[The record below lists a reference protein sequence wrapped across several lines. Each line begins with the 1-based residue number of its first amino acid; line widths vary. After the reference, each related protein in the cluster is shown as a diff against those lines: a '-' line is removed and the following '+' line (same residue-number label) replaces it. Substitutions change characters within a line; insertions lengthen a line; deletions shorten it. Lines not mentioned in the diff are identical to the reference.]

1 MKCLVTFDYPLNKP
15 VPTNIS
21 FRPME
26 DINGTHT
33 TLPANIIS
41 RLREAGNLVL
51 LILMGYSI
59 RMV

>member
-1 MKCLVTFDYPLNKP
+1 MKCLVTFDYPLSKP
-15 VPTNIS
+15 VPTSIS